1 MGSIFNL
8 PHFAERKIH
17 LNDFSESNQSSIS
30 NTPLPLGESAQHKN
44 NRAHLNLV
52 VGVPAGGDVHC
63 AEDGREESVPGLE
76 DVSLVL
82 QPGIRVDVSSA
93 LQLQLEALRNVLLE
107 NRGVGLRRLAL
118 PVGLLQLDPGF
129 GILGLPLTDRLRPDA
144 GEDALGGDVVEDVV
158 GNSLESKRKLI
169 VCSGSKSKAGMPRTN
184 KDQGSNSLGSQTVIL
199 TVPQELR

>member
-1 MGSIFNL
+1 M
-8 PHFAERKIH
+8 
-17 LNDFSESNQSSIS
+17 
-30 NTPLPLGESAQHKN
+30 PLGVLCKHKKDQ
-44 NRAHLNLV
+44 AHLNLV
-52 VGVPAGGDVHC
+52 VGVPAGGDVDC

-76 DVSLVL
+76 DVGLVL

-129 GILGLPLTDRLRPDA
+129 GILGLPLADRLRPDA

-158 GNSLESKRKLI
+158 GNSLESKRKFF
-169 VCSGSKSKAGMPRTN
+169 VCSGSKSKAGKNCNLKEKKN
-184 KDQGSNSLGSQTVIL
+184 KRSSATQFNFEI
-199 TVPQELR
+199 